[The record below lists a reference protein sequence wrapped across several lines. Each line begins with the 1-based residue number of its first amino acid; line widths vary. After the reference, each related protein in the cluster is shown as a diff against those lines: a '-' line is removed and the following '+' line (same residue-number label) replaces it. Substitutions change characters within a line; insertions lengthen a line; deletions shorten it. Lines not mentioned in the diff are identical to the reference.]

1 MERSRV
7 QMSDTQLLE
16 RETEAAQPQQP
27 RRRWGVVPLAI
38 VLGVVALFVVIGMS
52 IVSAIRGV
60 VDSVPTPSDLAAV
73 FEPEPYEE
81 IGPVVISSIR
91 DLANLTTIEV
101 VEYTIVEK
109 GTDEGWLSW
118 ARGDSLQ
125 LFAVAKIGAGVDLDK
140 VTVRDVTLG
149 EDGVVE
155 LSVPAAEIQ
164 YVAVDNEAS
173 QILDRETGLFT
184 KGDPQLETEARQVA
198 DEVLVQGALDDGL
211 LADAEANAQEVLT
224 DFLLGLGYRDVIVE
238 FKP

>member
-1 MERSRV
+1 
-7 QMSDTQLLE
+7 MSDTQLLE
-16 RETEAAQPQQP
+16 REVDTSQQPEPAP
-27 RRRWGVVPLAI
+27 RRRWGVVPIAI
-38 VLGVVALFVVIGMS
+38 ALGVVVLFFVIGMS

-91 DLANLTTIEV
+91 DLANLTTIEA

-109 GTDEGWLSW
+109 GTDNGWLSW

-125 LFAVAKIGAGVDLDK
+125 LFAVAKIGAGVDLNQ

-155 LSVPAAEIQ
+155 LTVPAAEIQ
-164 YVAVDNEAS
+164 YVAVDNEAT
-173 QILDRETGLFT
+173 QILDRETGVFT
-184 KGDPQLETEARQVA
+184 KGDPQLETEARKVA

-211 LADAEANAQEVLT
+211 LAEAEANAREVLT
-224 DFLLGLGYRDVIVE
+224 DFLLGLGYRDVVVD
-238 FKP
+238 FKG